1 MVAGVH
7 RRIGGVAVPKLP
19 DCRGT
24 VFRHVTPAWIGL
36 VRGDLQGKIRSAELG
51 ESAHQNHHSDD
62 STAHMAATVHLGLV
76 HDVLE
81 HITLTPVRNHSE
93 IKRKQVGRHRVV
105 AVEAFLSVEIL
116 GVEIPK
122 NESGYVEIFK
132 EFAIQ
137 MMEIKGNY
145 EFIYNPPPLP
155 STLNTEEN
163 TIGNEYR
170 KEFAEMYGGYV
181 ENVYLLSTIFRKLP
195 NEILEMN
202 VLDFLFWANY
212 LNHKRWCEK
221 IK

>member
-1 MVAGVH
+1 MA
-7 RRIGGVAVPKLP
+7 LP
-19 DCRGT
+19 
-24 VFRHVTPAWIGL
+24 
-36 VRGDLQGKIRSAELG
+36 
-51 ESAHQNHHSDD
+51 
-62 STAHMAATVHLGLV
+62 
-76 HDVLE
+76 
-81 HITLTPVRNHSE
+81 RNGNDWL
-93 IKRKQVGRHRVV
+93 RKQYTMFRINQLRAGDFIDLDNYYREFETVQEETEEIAGTIVK
-105 AVEAFLSVEIL
+105 FFEIL

-122 NESGYVEIFK
+122 NEAGYVEIFK

-137 MMEIKGNY
+137 MLKIKGNY
-145 EFIYNPPPLP
+145 EFIYNPPLLP

>member
-1 MVAGVH
+1 MFRINQLRAGEFIDLDNYYREFETAQEETQEVAETIV
-7 RRIGGVAVPKLP
+7 K
-19 DCRGT
+19 
-24 VFRHVTPAWIGL
+24 F
-36 VRGDLQGKIRSAELG
+36 
-51 ESAHQNHHSDD
+51 
-62 STAHMAATVHLGLV
+62 
-76 HDVLE
+76 
-81 HITLTPVRNHSE
+81 
-93 IKRKQVGRHRVV
+93 
-105 AVEAFLSVEIL
+105 FEIL
-116 GVEIPK
+116 KVEIPK
-122 NESGYVEIFK
+122 DEAGYVEIFK

-137 MMEIKGNY
+137 MLEIKGNY
-145 EFIYNPPPLP
+145 EFIYSPPPLP

>member
-1 MVAGVH
+1 MEV
-7 RRIGGVAVPKLP
+7 
-19 DCRGT
+19 
-24 VFRHVTPAWIGL
+24 
-36 VRGDLQGKIRSAELG
+36 S
-51 ESAHQNHHSDD
+51 
-62 STAHMAATVHLGLV
+62 
-76 HDVLE
+76 
-81 HITLTPVRNHSE
+81 RNGNDWL
-93 IKRKQVGRHRVV
+93 RKQYTMFRINQLRAGDFIDLDNYYREFETAQEETQEV
-105 AVEAFLSVEIL
+105 AETIVKFFEIL
-116 GVEIPK
+116 KVEIPK
-122 NESGYVEIFK
+122 DESGYVEIFK

-137 MMEIKGNY
+137 MLEIKGNY
-145 EFIYNPPPLP
+145 EFIYSPPPLP